1 MRREEGGAREGVSDE
16 EAKRM
21 GVMGK
26 EGEEEA
32 GGEALCACVL

>member
-26 EGEEEA
+26 EEEEA